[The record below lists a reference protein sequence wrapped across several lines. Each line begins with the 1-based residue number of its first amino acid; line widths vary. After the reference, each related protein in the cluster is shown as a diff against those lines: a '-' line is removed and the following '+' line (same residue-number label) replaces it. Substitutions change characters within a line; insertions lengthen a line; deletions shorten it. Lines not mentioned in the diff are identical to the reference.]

1 MMMRQVRSGHHPVQQ
16 QGLSLL
22 ELLLVVVILSA
33 ASLLALELYGN
44 NDNQLRFEQ
53 TRQRLQQ
60 IRHAIIGNPQQNRSG
75 FVQDMGRLPVNL
87 RELVQP
93 PISCDG
99 GAVPDDDPNNNGV
112 PDACEWKFDDDSGL
126 WAGWRGP
133 YLDTLPGINGSLSFR
148 DAWGNTNPGAPENF
162 GWRFETNAN
171 GDVFVQSRGLDQQA
185 NPADA
190 ATFAALTDYERDY
203 PPSADAL
210 DVQGLPRALIRRSEY
225 ELALNNSGLTFDLGF
240 LPGCWSCLGTGTLG
254 FPHSD
259 RTLCNNAGGSWA
271 PEYEYTDLMSCTS
284 AMPVGTHH
292 WSPTDLALVSLYFTS
307 NGKVNKLGQE
317 IGEEIQASI
326 TYTGSHEQIV
336 VSVPAAPPD
345 VNLGLGGI
353 AYSITIGTDSD
364 SNGSLA
370 VNEVVAFAPPH
381 IARISPVS
389 PLLPLHWS
397 VF

>member
-1 MMMRQVRSGHHPVQQ
+1 MMMHQARSGHHPAQQ

-112 PDACEWKFDDDSGL
+112 PDDCEWEFDDDSGL

-133 YLDTLPGINGSLSFR
+133 YLDTLPGINGALSFR

-190 ATFAALTDYERDY
+190 ATFAALNDYERDY

-210 DVQGLPRALIRRSEY
+210 DVQGLPSPLISFREY
-225 ELALNNSGLTFDLGF
+225 KFTLNESNVYVDLGK
-240 LPGCWSCLGTGTLG
+240 LESCWSCSAAPSSLPLNGKSCLADDHSWFPREFRTNQADCELDTDIDKWMPQDTLTV
-254 FPHSD
+254 
-259 RTLCNNAGGSWA
+259 TLN
-271 PEYEYTDLMSCTS
+271 YI
-284 AMPVGTHH
+284 
-292 WSPTDLALVSLYFTS
+292 S
-307 NGKVNKLGQE
+307 NGQV
-317 IGEEIQASI
+317 I
-326 TYTGSHEQIV
+326 TYQSDFSIQFQGQHEQIV
-336 VSVPAAPPD
+336 VSIPVITTPESRVELNSDYFSHTVSIDTDNDPQVDSGELFGTSIPK
-345 VNLGLGGI
+345 VN
-353 AYSITIGTDSD
+353 
-364 SNGSLA
+364 SL
-370 VNEVVAFAPPH
+370 
-381 IARISPVS
+381 SPQGQF
-389 PLLPLHWS
+389 PLLHWS

>member
-1 MMMRQVRSGHHPVQQ
+1 MMMHQARSGHHPAQQ

-99 GAVPDDDPNNNGV
+99 GAVPDDDMNNDGV
-112 PDACEWKFDDDSGL
+112 PDDCEWAFDTDSGL

-133 YLDTLPGINGSLSFR
+133 YLDTLPGINGALSFR

-190 ATFAALTDYERDY
+190 ATFAALNDYERDY

-210 DVQGLPRALIRRSEY
+210 DVQGLPSPLIRSVEY
-225 ELALNNSGLTFDLGF
+225 QLDISNGQLQVDLGYLPPCWRCAGAIGNSRTECGNNGGIWQPISTAIDEASCIAAVAIWQPTDGAKLVFFQRENGQVNSDLLPGAVTVNVNYKGTNERVLVDLPNDFTAQSASLSYAVVWDADNNGTFDN
-240 LPGCWSCLGTGTLG
+240 
-254 FPHSD
+254 D
-259 RTLCNNAGGSWA
+259 
-271 PEYEYTDLMSCTS
+271 EYLAAS
-284 AMPVGTHH
+284 PVGAQ
-292 WSPTDLALVSLYFTS
+292 LI
-307 NGKVNKLGQE
+307 Q
-317 IGEEIQASI
+317 IGRQ
-326 TYTGSHEQIV
+326 G
-336 VSVPAAPPD
+336 
-345 VNLGLGGI
+345 
-353 AYSITIGTDSD
+353 
-364 SNGSLA
+364 
-370 VNEVVAFAPPH
+370 
-381 IARISPVS
+381 
-389 PLLPLHWS
+389 PLPLLHWS